1 MLYKSWLML
10 YKSWCMLYKTRLMLY
25 KIWLML
31 YRFIGFLG
39 SKNEEALKEPASLTA
54 ERPF

>member
-39 SKNEEALKEPASLTA
+39 SKNEV
-54 ERPF
+54 ERIARYYAGQ